1 MPEHNHPA
9 GCPGCDAQLAAE
21 GRARDVA
28 EAESRAKDDFFLT
41 LSHELRGPLNAIKSW
56 VYLLRS
62 GRLSADDMA
71 RGLETVERN
80 TDAEARLIT
89 DMLDVSRIIAGQ
101 LCIDRR
107 PVDLATLVTES
118 AETVRPSADGV
129 GIHVDIECESTERV
143 ITADA
148 DRLRQVVENLLINAI
163 KFTPAGGR
171 IDVRVGYDDQSARIA
186 VRDTGQ
192 GIDSKLLPHVFERF
206 RQGAPNS
213 TQHRGLGLGL
223 AIVQHIVELH
233 GGSVAATSEGEGLG
247 ATFTVN
253 LPMGIAASAQAAN
266 VRIGSS
272 A

>member
-1 MPEHNHPA
+1 MPEHNHPP
-9 GCPGCDAQLAAE
+9 GCPGCEELLRLEAGAREAAE
-21 GRARDVA
+21 AA
-28 EAESRAKDDFFLT
+28 SKAKDDFFLT

-62 GRLSADDMA
+62 GRLSAADMA
-71 RGLETVERN
+71 RGLETVDRN

-101 LCIDRR
+101 LCIERR

-118 AETVRPSADGV
+118 ADTVRPSADGI
-129 GIHVDIECESTERV
+129 GIHVDIQCEPTERV

-148 DRLRQVVENLLINAI
+148 DRMRQVVENLLINAI

-171 IDVRVGYDDQSARIA
+171 IDVRVGYDDDSARIA

-192 GIDSKLLPHVFERF
+192 GISSELLPHVFERF

-213 TQHRGLGLGL
+213 RHRRGLGLGL

-253 LPMGIAASAQAAN
+253 IPFGIAGSARPASVGPGA
-266 VRIGSS
+266 
-272 A
+272 